1 MDKDFLTELIKK
13 NWPMAVFLV
22 IFWLVYQDFTHTNQM
37 LITEM
42 ISSSRATTE
51 KVDRSIEKLSDTQ
64 IKLSEALNSLGSRQ
78 AAVEAK
84 IDLLMKKEVQDA
96 EHKQK
101 Q

>member
-1 MDKDFLTELIKK
+1 MDKDFLIELIKK
-13 NWPMAVFLV
+13 NWPVAVFLT
-22 IFWLVYQDFTHTNQM
+22 IFWLVYQDFTNTNRM
-37 LITEM
+37 LIQEM
-42 ISSSRATTE
+42 INSSRATTE

-84 IDLLMKKEVQDA
+84 IDLLMKKEENND
-96 EHKQK
+96 KQK

>member
-1 MDKDFLTELIKK
+1 MDNDFLKELIKK

-22 IFWLVYQDFTHTNQM
+22 IFWLVYQDFSNTNRT
-37 LITEM
+37 LIQEM
-42 ISSSRATTE
+42 INSSRATTE

-84 IDLLMKKEVQDA
+84 IDLLMKKEENND
-96 EHKQK
+96 KQK
-101 Q
+101 